1 MEKDF
6 APHQEA
12 LELKQLGFDEAIST
26 YYSFPD
32 NELSY
37 VMDGHSKVSVRRNSQ
52 FGHAVSAPTYSQAF
66 RFFREK
72 YELFF
77 WIEKFHK
84 NETYIFQ
91 IPPANFT
98 KIQGHYTTY
107 EKAEI
112 TCLRKLIEI
121 VKQNQP

>member
-6 APHQEA
+6 IPYQEA
-12 LELKQLGFDEAIST
+12 LELKQLGF
-26 YYSFPD
+26 
-32 NELSY
+32 NEPCLKY
-37 VMDGHSKVSVRRNSQ
+37 WNGIGEYFGQNDWFNWNQAEKFVSIPLYQ
-52 FGHAVSAPTYSQAF
+52 QAF